1 MNKHLVIIP
10 NHNKAMYIQETL
22 ECILKQTF
30 RNFDLLIIDDG
41 STDESPKLIADYVKN
56 YYNSRIAPQSIEFI
70 SEKINSGIPSTLNTA
85 FIIADNR
92 KYDFVI
98 ILASDDLVEPTWVE
112 EMVKLQEKTQADF
125 VSTAGRR
132 FGESTL
138 PFPECSAGLY
148 KIKTWIELGG
158 RDEAKPAIHDVDFKF
173 KLYANGKRK
182 RIVNKLLYL
191 WRTYP
196 QQGSRQWGDTTQ
208 AVNQAMLEKSIPPHK
223 KVEILTKDFN

>member
-1 MNKHLVIIP
+1 
-10 NHNKAMYIQETL
+10 L
-22 ECILKQTF
+22 ELQK
-30 RNFDLLIIDDG
+30 NLNDLFNIFY
-41 STDESPKLIADYVKN
+41 SNYDYLYATVM
-56 YYNSRIAPQSIEFI
+56 
-70 SEKINSGIPSTLNTA
+70 
-85 FIIADNR
+85 
-92 KYDFVI
+92 
-98 ILASDDLVEPTWVE
+98 ASDDIVKPTWIE
-112 EMVKLQEKTQADF
+112 EMVKLQEQTKADF

-182 RIVNKLLYL
+182 RIVNKLLYN

-208 AVNQAMLEKSIPPHK
+208 AVNQAMLEKGIPPHK